1 MCKYEMIS
9 IMAAPGGH
17 ASLLLTPQTA
27 ILIDS
32 GYAFSAPR
40 MIEMLK
46 QHLQGRPLDYI
57 LLTHSHYDHASGSV
71 YCRDAWPNLQ
81 VIGSE
86 YAQYVFTRPGAL
98 RVIREMNQTGCA
110 LYGDGTFVDK
120 LDDLRI
126 DIALGDMETI
136 QLGDVCIQAL
146 NTPGHTRDSVSYY
159 WEAAGLLI
167 ASETTGTMPNPP
179 VVNPEYLIGYQMT
192 LDAIDRLAALQ
203 ADAVQ
208 LPHRR
213 NLLVGRDEVEDFFRR
228 SRYWAV
234 ETKNRVIAAYRQG
247 QNKQQLMNIIK
258 DMYYVREKAKG
269 QPEDAFMLNA
279 SYTVPML
286 VKECTGD
293 SI

>member
-9 IMAAPGGH
+9 VMAAPGGH

-71 YCRDAWPNLQ
+71 YCRDVWPNLQ

-126 DIALGDMETI
+126 DIALGDMEAL
-136 QLGDVCIQAL
+136 QLGDVRIQAL
-146 NTPGHTRDSVSYY
+146 HTPGHTRDSVSYY
-159 WEAAGLLI
+159 WEEAGLLI